1 MLEDTGV
8 AILPGADFG
17 RPPEELSARLAYVDF
32 DGARSLTAA
41 EAIPTDQALDET
53 FLNTYCRNCLQA
65 TDRVCAWLE
74 EMGD

>member
-1 MLEDTGV
+1 LEDTGV

-41 EAIPTDQALDET
+41 EAIPADQPLDET

-65 TDRVCAWLE
+65 ADRVCAWIE
-74 EMGD
+74 EIGD